1 MILLDDWQKD
11 VLEHKGDFL
20 LCTGRRVGKT
30 YIMARK
36 AVDYMVKYRKS
47 IIVVSL
53 TEDQAMLIIQMALN
67 YAMDTYPKLVGRGK
81 YKPQLKKFWLNK
93 VKMEA
98 RPVGATGDSVR
109 GFEGGVLI
117 VDEAA
122 RMPEHFWMAAKP
134 IILTT
139 GGEIW
144 MASTP
149 FGKQGYFWQKFDE
162 SHNQKA
168 EDSRFKVFYVTT
180 VEVMKNRPISVGW
193 TERQREDAVRILE
206 IEEKEM
212 SRLEFGQEYLGL
224 FMEDLQQ
231 FFPDELIK
239 KCQTERRTEGIE
251 KGVYYLGVDIARM
264 GEDQTTFEIL
274 KLDNDRMV
282 QVENQITT
290 KTYLTE
296 TTRHIIALNKQY
308 DFKKIY
314 IDDEGIGVGVFDALM
329 DETTTKRKTEG
340 LNNSKRVIDADGKEK
355 GILKTDLY
363 NNLRYLME
371 TEKIKLLNDYNLFN
385 SLKSVQYEYTKDVQ
399 GKPHLK
405 IHGKDTHIC
414 EGLIR
419 AAWGW
424 KTKQLNIWITSF

>member
-1 MILLDDWQKD
+1 
-11 VLEHKGDFL
+11 
-20 LCTGRRVGKT
+20 
-30 YIMARK
+30 
-36 AVDYMVKYRKS
+36 
-47 IIVVSL
+47 
-53 TEDQAMLIIQMALN
+53 
-67 YAMDTYPKLVGRGK
+67 
-81 YKPQLKKFWLNK
+81 
-93 VKMEA
+93 
-98 RPVGATGDSVR
+98 
-109 GFEGGVLI
+109 
-117 VDEAA
+117 
-122 RMPEHFWMAAKP
+122 
-134 IILTT
+134 
-139 GGEIW
+139 
-144 MASTP
+144 
-149 FGKQGYFWQKFDE
+149 
-162 SHNQKA
+162 
-168 EDSRFKVFYVTT
+168 
-180 VEVMKNRPISVGW
+180 
-193 TERQREDAVRILE
+193 
-206 IEEKEM
+206 
-212 SRLEFGQEYLGL
+212 
-224 FMEDLQQ
+224 
-231 FFPDELIK
+231 
-239 KCQTERRTEGIE
+239 
-251 KGVYYLGVDIARM
+251 
-264 GEDQTTFEIL
+264 
-274 KLDNDRMV
+274 MV